1 MGNPSEQYLLVLST
15 RKSIEVAERFIPD
28 RANDSTDI
36 MNNAAGALLVIV
48 RSLLY
53 NRMQST
59 PASALTY
66 EI

>member
-1 MGNPSEQYLLVLST
+1 MGNTFEQYLLVLST

-28 RANDSTDI
+28 RANESTDVMI
-36 MNNAAGALLVIV
+36 NAAGALLVIV
-48 RSLLY
+48 RSLLF
-53 NRMQST
+53 NRIQST